1 MVVKNRI
8 EREHMKI
15 YVGLDEARNVSALST
30 FATEFTKIELEN
42 EAVETLTDL
51 DGFYIS
57 GDKLM
62 YSKELSDSKKLAR
75 KELEDKKKAEEM
87 LENLKTKELLDG
99 LSDDNAVLVMAL
111 FPVWETK
118 TKYKTGD
125 RIRYED
131 GFYKVLQN
139 HTSQDDWLPTTA
151 SSLYV
156 MISDPSEEYP
166 EFKQPTGAHD
176 VYMTGDKV
184 TFEGKHYICL
194 KDNTAHSPKDLPNA
208 WKEEGENNE
217 QV

>member
-1 MVVKNRI
+1 
-8 EREHMKI
+8 MKI

-62 YSKELSDSKKLAR
+62 YSAELSDSKKLAR

-87 LENLKTKELLDG
+87 LENLKTKELLDN
-99 LSDDNAVLVMAL
+99 LSDENAVLVMAL
-111 FPVWETK
+111 FPAWKTK

-125 RIRYED
+125 RLRYKD
-131 GFYKVLQN
+131 GFYKVLQD
-139 HTSQDDWLPTTA
+139 HTSQEDWLPTTA

-156 MISDPSEEYP
+156 MISDPAIEYP
-166 EFKQPTGAHD
+166 DFKQPTGAHD

-184 TFEGKHYICL
+184 TFEGKHYVCL
-194 KDNTAHSPKDLPNA
+194 RDNVAHSPKDLPDA
-208 WKEEGENNE
+208 WKLEEENSE
-217 QV
+217 QA

>member
-87 LENLKTKELLDG
+87 LENLKTKELLDN
-99 LSDDNAVLVMAL
+99 LSDENAVLVMAL
-111 FPVWETK
+111 FPAWKTK
-118 TKYKTGD
+118 TKYKVGD
-125 RIRYED
+125 RLRYED
-131 GFYKVLQN
+131 NLYKTIQE
-139 HTSQDDWLPTTA
+139 HDSQDNWTPDQVPALFEKLA
-151 SSLYV
+151 
-156 MISDPSEEYP
+156 
-166 EFKQPTGAHD
+166 K
-176 VYMTGDKV
+176 GD
-184 TFEGKHYICL
+184 E
-194 KDNTAHSPKDLPNA
+194 
-208 WKEEGENNE
+208 
-217 QV
+217 

>member
-1 MVVKNRI
+1 
-8 EREHMKI
+8 MKI

-87 LENLKTKELLDG
+87 LENLKTKELLDN
-99 LSDDNAVLVMAL
+99 LSDENAVLVMAL
-111 FPVWETK
+111 FPAWKTK
-118 TKYKTGD
+118 TKYKVGD
-125 RIRYED
+125 RVRYED
-131 GFYKVLQN
+131 NLYKTIQE
-139 HTSQDDWLPTTA
+139 HDSQEDWLPTTA

-156 MISDPSEEYP
+156 MISDPAIEYP
-166 EFKQPTGAHD
+166 DFKQPTGAHD
-176 VYMTGDKV
+176 VYNTGDKV
-184 TFEGKHYICL
+184 TFEGKHYVCL
-194 KDNTAHSPKDLPNA
+194 RDNVAHSPKDLPDA
-208 WKEEGENNE
+208 WKEEGNTNE
-217 QV
+217 